1 MIRSRCINSRTPTRL
16 DRPRDEVEEDG
27 EEEEDG
33 FAVME
38 QPLEVPLGLVASLVT
53 ASSIGNVSHYRERNV
68 ATQTPR

>member
-1 MIRSRCINSRTPTRL
+1 MIRSRCINSRKPTRL
-16 DRPRDEVEEDG
+16 DRPRDEVEEGG

-38 QPLEVPLGLVASLVT
+38 QPLEVPLVLVASLVT
-53 ASSIGNVSHYRERNV
+53 ASSIGIVSHNRERNV